1 MPDAEF
7 HGEKDTFWLVAHVE
21 VHAEVG
27 REAAGVPR
35 VVHLLEG
42 ETDVFTLLVDALA
55 SVPPRVHERDVKRA
69 AVHAEDTDRQHDIR
83 GHETSVLDTDVE
95 DAAVMCR
102 RRIEKGPVVVRVT

>member
-7 HGEKDTFWLVAHVE
+7 HGEKETFWLVAHVE

-69 AVHAEDTDRQHDIR
+69 AVHAEDTDRQTMLPHPLLQPGQYR
-83 GHETSVLDTDVE
+83 GVGRLMS
-95 DAAVMCR
+95 
-102 RRIEKGPVVVRVT
+102 VVRPHNGQSK